1 MTNLIVPFLKS
12 PLGDPIAIGLG
23 VKLKRRTKISKNKF
37 QMTKTFTDNTRT
49 C

>member
-12 PLGDPIAIGLG
+12 PLGDLG
-23 VKLKRRTKISKNKF
+23 VKQIGKTKIRKNIF
-37 QMTKTFTDNTRT
+37 QMNKLLSDNTIK